1 MLRLFVGFKVPENV
15 SEQLENLKGGIPRA
29 RWIPKENYHLT
40 LSFIGE
46 VDEVTAEEAD
56 NALRGIS
63 FPSFDLSLCQIGYF
77 TKNKDEVRTLWTGV
91 DNYHVLDRLH
101 EKIDVALQNRRID
114 ISKTRFHA
122 HCTLA
127 KMQGT
132 SIDEAQKYVAMHNLF
147 RSKPFYV
154 DKFYLFESIR
164 GSSGSHYK
172 ILAEYEL
179 YQKIEQL

>member
-1 MLRLFVGFKVPENV
+1 MLRLFVGIKIPENIA
-15 SEQLENLKGGIPRA
+15 EQVETLKGGIPGA
-29 RWIPKENYHLT
+29 RWLPKENYHLT

-46 VDEVTAEEAD
+46 VDEVVAEEAD
-56 NALRGIS
+56 IALRGIS
-63 FPSFDLSLCQIGYF
+63 FPAFDLSLCQVGYF

-101 EKIDVALQNRRID
+101 EKIDIALKNRNID

-127 KMQGT
+127 KLKGT
-132 SIDEAQKYVAMHNLF
+132 TIDDAQKYMAMNNLF
-147 RSKPFYV
+147 RSNPFYV
-154 DKFYLFESIR
+154 DKFYLFASIR
-164 GSSGSHYK
+164 GSSGSHYEV
-172 ILAEYEL
+172 LTEYEL